1 MRKFI
6 LHAATLTMAASALA
20 ACTYHRTVVEEHPV
34 RTAPVSETTVVVPPN
49 GSVTVVE
56 PN

>member
-6 LHAATLTMAASALA
+6 LHTATLMIAASALA

-34 RTAPVSETTVVVPPN
+34 RTAPARDTTVVVPSN
-49 GSVTVVE
+49 GAVIVE

>member
-6 LHAATLTMAASALA
+6 LHAATLAMAASALT

-34 RTAPVSETTVVVPPN
+34 RTAPSSDTTVIVPSN
-49 GSVTVVE
+49 GAVIVE